1 MRMVFLGPPGVGKGT
16 QAARLTKHLSIP
28 HLSTGE
34 MLRVARANKTEVG
47 QLADGY
53 MSQGRLVPDSVMLQL
68 VEERLTQPDCR
79 SGYLLDGFPRTQR
92 QAEALD
98 EMLRRAGTP
107 LTLVAELQADSEE
120 LVRRMESRGREDDK
134 PEIVRKRLEDYIQLT
149 APLTEY
155 FTRQGI
161 LVSID
166 GTGTPDE
173 VFDRIVA
180 AVGHSAHK

>member
-1 MRMVFLGPPGVGKGT
+1 
-16 QAARLTKHLSIP
+16 
-28 HLSTGE
+28 
-34 MLRVARANKTEVG
+34 
-47 QLADGY
+47 
-53 MSQGRLVPDSVMLQL
+53 
-68 VEERLTQPDCR
+68 
-79 SGYLLDGFPRTQR
+79 LDGFPRTQR